1 MDKVSD
7 KDQVNCQSNRQRKRQ
22 TQKQRDR
29 ERNYLLFLLFF
40 SQYIV
45 DNSRK
50 IVRWSAVPVAP
61 KLVYVRCG
69 GEKGSNPEGANDPC
83 WAHIEAR
90 IKDSR
95 LGLEL

>member
-1 MDKVSD
+1 MLW
-7 KDQVNCQSNRQRKRQ
+7 NF
-22 TQKQRDR
+22 
-29 ERNYLLFLLFF
+29 FLLA
-40 SQYIV
+40 SV
-45 DNSRK
+45 NSCK
-50 IVRWSAVPVAP
+50 SVRWSAVPVAP

-83 WAHIEAR
+83 WARIEAR